1 MNVQVDV
8 LAVLDAYSV
17 PGQICCGMPMGGGCD
32 ENGNMEPPSCCG
44 VPFTECDMQA
54 TRAAVAALIA
64 ERDALRDKVGEQ
76 PAPVDLEEFREAV
89 ECWGSH
95 RRSGRG
101 DPRVAAEADRLLA
114 LIDNAGKVGVH
125 PDDAAVDR
133 FAVAMKAKL
142 ADARAKGRGG
152 WQGDE
157 PGMQQRLSDMLR
169 THVEKGD
176 PRDVANFAMFL
187 HQRYESIL
195 PAHQPALVLDDEL
208 PGMWSQSD
216 FMGGATDAA
225 DNAHRPVPAVD
236 DAMVERALNVQPLA
250 GSNNPARLWQ
260 LLGMTCGES
269 PSDVMRAALTAALA
283 RSQEVQS

>member
-1 MNVQVDV
+1 MSAQDLEQRAREL
-8 LAVLDAYSV
+8 LAAEYEAASYSNSARRIRE
-17 PGQICCGMPMGGGCD
+17 QKIL
-32 ENGNMEPPSCCG
+32 
-44 VPFTECDMQA
+44 TEDDDTA
-54 TRAAVAALIA
+54 LRAIAAAL
-64 ERDALRDKVGEQ
+64 RQQ
-76 PAPVDLEEFREAV
+76 PAPVDLEQFRLPVEA
-89 ECWGSH
+89 WKSH
-95 RRSGRG
+95 L
-101 DPRVAAEADRLLA
+101 DPNDDDESEAYDEADRLLSI
-114 LIDNAGKVGVH
+114 IDNAGKVEVH

-195 PAHQPALVLDDEL
+195 PAHQPAPVLDDEL

-236 DAMVERALNVQPLA
+236 EALRVDAERYRWLREHWLDLGTATGIDTQGNYCVTEVFVGDIGYSPFANGTLDSA
-250 GSNNPARLWQ
+250 IDAARAH
-260 LLGMTCGES
+260 G
-269 PSDVMRAALTAALA
+269 
-283 RSQEVQS
+283 VQS

>member
-1 MNVQVDV
+1 MSAQDLEQQAREL
-8 LAVLDAYSV
+8 LAAEYERD
-17 PGQICCGMPMGGGCD
+17 
-32 ENGNMEPPSCCG
+32 GNMGSAEHIRTQPLLPNK
-44 VPFTECDMQA
+44 A
-54 TRAAVAALIA
+54 RAVRAIAAAL
-64 ERDALRDKVGEQ
+64 RQQ
-76 PAPVDLEEFREAV
+76 PASAI
-89 ECWGSH
+89 
-95 RRSGRG
+95 
-101 DPRVAAEADRLLA
+101 
-114 LIDNAGKVGVH
+114 IDNAGKVEVH

-195 PAHQPALVLDDEL
+195 PAHQPAPVLDDEL

-225 DNAHRPVPAVD
+225 DNAHRPAPVVD
-236 DAMVERALNVQPLA
+236 DAMVREALHY
-250 GSNNPARLWQ
+250 
-260 LLGMTCGES
+260 C
-269 PSDVMRAALTAALA
+269 PSDLPSPKKWKWMADRINSAIARAQGFK
-283 RSQEVQS
+283 S